1 MKNLIM
7 PNIVYVLTNPSM
19 PDIVKIGMTEN
30 LTERMRSLYN
40 SSAPVPFECYFA
52 CTVADMRFVEKSIHN
67 GFDDFRI
74 NPRREFFR
82 VDPERVVSILKMIMI
97 DDVTPKDDVVDDETD
112 QRSLDKERN
121 IRSRFN
127 FDMVQIP
134 AGSVLTFV
142 KDPELTAIV
151 IDKHQV
157 EFESEIQSLTSS
169 ALKIIHRMG
178 YEWSKVSGPQYWSYD
193 GETLTERRNRMEQD

>member
-1 MKNLIM
+1 MS
-7 PNIVYVLTNPSM
+7 NIVYVLTNPSM
-19 PDIVKIGMTEN
+19 PDIVKIGMTDN
-30 LTERMRSLYN
+30 LTVRMRSLYN
-40 SSAPVPFECYFA
+40 SSTPVPFECYFA

-82 VDPERVVSILKMIMI
+82 IDPEKVVSILKMVMI
-97 DDVTPKDDVVDDETD
+97 DDVTPTDDVVDDETD
-112 QRSLDKERN
+112 QRSLDNERK
-121 IRSRFN
+121 IRNRFN

-134 AGSVLTFV
+134 VGSILTFV

-151 IDKHQV
+151 VNKNKV
-157 EFESEIQSLTSS
+157 EFEGEVQSLTSS

-178 YEWSKVSGPQYWSYD
+178 YEWSKVSGPQYWSYED
-193 GETLTERRNRMEQD
+193 ETLTERRHRMEQE

>member
-1 MKNLIM
+1 
-7 PNIVYVLTNPSM
+7 M
-19 PDIVKIGMTEN
+19 PDIVKIGMTDN
-30 LTERMRSLYN
+30 LTVRMRSLYN
-40 SSAPVPFECYFA
+40 SSTPVPFECYFA

-82 VDPERVVSILKMIMI
+82 IDPEKVVSILKMVMI
-97 DDVTPKDDVVDDETD
+97 DDVTPTDDVVDDETD
-112 QRSLDKERN
+112 QRSLDNERK
-121 IRSRFN
+121 IRNRFN

-134 AGSVLTFV
+134 VGSILTFV

-151 IDKHQV
+151 VNKNKV
-157 EFESEIQSLTSS
+157 EFEGEVQSLTSS

-178 YEWSKVSGPQYWSYD
+178 YEWSKVSGPQYWSYED
-193 GETLTERRNRMEQD
+193 ETLTERRHRMEQE